1 MLLIEWGSVADWLSG
16 IVTSATLIVTIY
28 LILRD
33 GKKDAIICV
42 NKNRNPKN
50 MVIEEDNTEKL
61 KVVITNIGKVNVIV
75 REIGLVDSKYSKRY
89 VKKHYEHLVVSK
101 QIRRPF
107 IDYKIC
113 SISPGQFQE
122 ITTYIKNNVI
132 FKILQESIGR
142 YSGFRVYA
150 MDTTGELTG
159 GILNSKQKS
168 SMKKARR
175 LSFPPR
181 KKFDFT

>member
-33 GKKDAIICV
+33 GEKRMQLYVLI
-42 NKNRNPKN
+42 KNRNPKN

-101 QIRRPF
+101 QIGTPF

-122 ITTYIKNNVI
+122 ISAYTQNNVI
-132 FKILQESIGR
+132 FKILQKSIGR
-142 YSGFRVYA
+142 HSGFRVYA
-150 MDTTGELTG
+150 MDTTGEVYFSGKYT
-159 GILNSKQKS
+159 I
-168 SMKKARR
+168 RR
-175 LSFPPR
+175 INQQQEV
-181 KKFDFT
+181 

>member
-33 GKKDAIICV
+33 GKKRMQLYVLI
-42 NKNRNPKN
+42 KNRNPKN

-89 VKKHYEHLVVSK
+89 VKKHYEHLVASK

-107 IDYKIC
+107 TDYKIC

-122 ITTYIKNNVI
+122 ITAYIKNSVI
-132 FKILQESIGR
+132 FKILQKSIGR
-142 YSGFRVYA
+142 YSGVRVYA
-150 MDTTGELTG
+150 MDTTGELYFSGEYT
-159 GILNSKQKS
+159 I
-168 SMKKARR
+168 RR
-175 LSFPPR
+175 INQQQEV
-181 KKFDFT
+181 